1 MIEPSAAAQLRRIAR
16 RRAARDHRRQR
27 SRPIGPGR
35 DTGISRL
42 TWVALAASTLP
53 GLAALVALLF
63 TWMSV
68 GQTNKDLQISEQG
81 QITTRFNVAIT
92 NLGSASLDVRLG
104 GIYALQRIMQ
114 DSSRDQRTVVS
125 VLSAFVR
132 RHAPVPVSGFRPAQ
146 EHRPPADVVAVV
158 SVLGSRSADRELTQ
172 DGKPLYRVDLSNA
185 DLRGLER
192 EVGLTEGGMRRRSTF
207 RFAFLTGADLR
218 HAGLENYD
226 LFDASLNLANMSDA
240 NLQDTDLRNAFLTDA
255 NLTNARLGAADMT
268 GAHLDGANL
277 HNAHLSRAEETDETS
292 EADSS
297 ADLTHADLT
306 GANLSTADLR
316 GVVLIDADLTDADL
330 TGADLRGAD
339 LTRAHLIDANLGTA
353 DLRGVVL
360 MRADLTG
367 ADLRGA
373 DLTHA
378 DLSNADL
385 SNADLS
391 NADLTGAKMSGA
403 KLSGAIFE
411 GARGVPPH
419 SRGGSP

>member
-16 RRAARDHRRQR
+16 RRAARDHRRPR
-27 SRPIGPGR
+27 SRPTGPGR

-81 QITTRFNVAIT
+81 QITTRFNAAIT

-114 DSSRDQRTVVS
+114 DSSRDQRAVVS

-132 RHAPVPVSGFRPAQ
+132 RHAPVPDDGFKPAQ
-146 EHRPPADVVAVV
+146 EHKPPADVAAVV
-158 SVLGSRSADRELTQ
+158 SVLGSRSADREMTQ
-172 DGKPLYRVDLSNA
+172 DGKPLYRVDLSSV

-192 EVGLTEGGMRRRSTF
+192 EVGLTEGGQRRRSTF

-218 HAGLENYD
+218 HAGLENFD
-226 LFDASLNLANMSDA
+226 LFTASLDLANMSDA
-240 NLQDTDLRNAFLTDA
+240 NLQDTDLREAFLTDA

-268 GAHLDGANL
+268 GAELDGANL
-277 HNAHLSRAEETDETS
+277 HNAHLSRAEETSVIS
-292 EADSS
+292 EAESS
-297 ADLTHADLT
+297 ADLTRAHLI

-316 GVVLIDADLTDADL
+316 GVVLMRADLTD
-330 TGADLRGAD
+330 
-339 LTRAHLIDANLGTA
+339 
-353 DLRGVVL
+353 
-360 MRADLTG
+360 ADLTG

-385 SNADLS
+385 
-391 NADLTGAKMSGA
+391 TGAKMSGA
-403 KLSGAIFE
+403 KLSGAILE

>member
-27 SRPIGPGR
+27 SSPIGPGR

-81 QITTRFNVAIT
+81 QITTRFNAAIT

-104 GIYALQRIMQ
+104 GIYALQRMMQ

-132 RHAPVPVSGFRPAQ
+132 QHAPVPVSGFKPAG
-146 EHRPPADVVAVV
+146 EYRPPTDVAAVVAV
-158 SVLGSRSADRELTQ
+158 LGNRSADREVTQ
-172 DGKPLYRVDLSNA
+172 DGKPLYRVDLSSV
-185 DLRGLER
+185 DLDGLDR
-192 EVGLTEGGMRRRSTF
+192 EVGLTEGGMPRRSNF
-207 RFAFLTGADLR
+207 RFANFTGADLR
-218 HAGLENYD
+218 RAGLENFD
-226 LFDASLNLANMSDA
+226 LFGASLDNANMSDV
-240 NLQDTDLRNAFLTDA
+240 NLQDTDLRQAFLGGA
-255 NLTNARLGAADMT
+255 NLTNARLGAAVMT
-268 GAHLDGANL
+268 GADLGGANL
-277 HNAHLSRAEETDETS
+277 HNAHLSRAEETNETS

-297 ADLTHADLT
+297 ANLTRASLID
-306 GANLSTADLR
+306 ANLSTADLR

-330 TGADLRGAD
+330 A
-339 LTRAHLIDANLGTA
+339 
-353 DLRGVVL
+353 
-360 MRADLTG
+360 G

-385 SNADLS
+385 
-391 NADLTGAKMSGA
+391 TGA
-403 KLSGAIFE
+403 KLSGAKLAGAILE

>member
-1 MIEPSAAAQLRRIAR
+1 MTEPSAAAQLRRIAR

-27 SRPIGPGR
+27 SRSLGPGR
-35 DTGISRL
+35 DTGVSRL
-42 TWVALAASTLP
+42 TWVALAASMLP

-81 QITTRFNVAIT
+81 QITTRFNAAIT

-114 DSSRDQRTVVS
+114 DSSRDQRTAVS

-132 RHAPVPVSGFRPAQ
+132 QHAPVPVSGFKPA
-146 EHRPPADVVAVV
+146 EEYRPPTDVAAVV
-158 SVLGSRSADRELTQ
+158 SVLGNRSADREVTQ
-172 DGKPLYRVDLSNA
+172 DGKPLYRADLSSV

-192 EVGLTEGGMRRRSTF
+192 EVGLTEGGMPRRSNF
-207 RFAFLTGADLR
+207 RFANFTGADLR
-218 HAGLENYD
+218 HAGLENFD
-226 LFDASLNLANMSDA
+226 LFGASLDDANMPDV
-240 NLQDTDLRNAFLTDA
+240 NLQDTDLRQAFLGGA
-255 NLTNARLGAADMT
+255 ILTNARLGAAVMT
-268 GAHLDGANL
+268 GADLGGANL
-277 HNAHLSRAEETDETS
+277 HNAHLSRAEETNETS

-297 ADLTHADLT
+297 ANLTRASLI
-306 GANLSTADLR
+306 GANVRTADLR

-330 TGADLRGAD
+330 TGADL
-339 LTRAHLIDANLGTA
+339 
-353 DLRGVVL
+353 
-360 MRADLTG
+360 TG

-385 SNADLS
+385 
-391 NADLTGAKMSGA
+391 TGA
-403 KLSGAIFE
+403 KLSGAKLEGAILE
-411 GARGVPPH
+411 GARGVPAR

>member
-1 MIEPSAAAQLRRIAR
+1 M
-16 RRAARDHRRQR
+16 
-27 SRPIGPGR
+27 
-35 DTGISRL
+35 
-42 TWVALAASTLP
+42 LP

-68 GQTNKDLQISEQG
+68 GQTNKDLRISERG
-81 QITTRFNVAIT
+81 QITNRFNAAIT

-104 GIYALQRIMQ
+104 GIFALQRIMQ
-114 DSSRDQRTVVS
+114 DSSRDQRTVVL

-146 EHRPPADVVAVV
+146 EHRPPADVAAVV

-172 DGKPLYRVDLSNA
+172 DGKPLYRVDLSSV

-218 HAGLENYD
+218 QAGLENYD
-226 LFDASLNLANMSDA
+226 LFGADLENANMSDV
-240 NLQDTDLRNAFLTDA
+240 NLQDTDLRKAFLTGA

-268 GAHLDGANL
+268 GAQLVGANL
-277 HNAHLSRAEETDETS
+277 HNAHLSRAEETKVTS

-297 ADLTHADLT
+297 ADLTDAELI

-316 GVVLIDADLTDADL
+316 GVVLTDADLTDADL

-339 LTRAHLIDANLGTA
+339 LTRA
-353 DLRGVVL
+353 
-360 MRADLTG
+360 
-367 ADLRGA
+367 
-373 DLTHA
+373 
-378 DLSNADL
+378 DLSH
-385 SNADLS
+385 
-391 NADLTGAKMSGA
+391 ADLTGAKMSGA

-419 SRGGSP
+419 SRAGSP

>member
-81 QITTRFNVAIT
+81 QITTRFNTAIT

-132 RHAPVPVSGFRPAQ
+132 QHAPVPDNGFKPA
-146 EHRPPADVVAVV
+146 EEYRPPTDVAAVV
-158 SVLGSRSADRELTQ
+158 SVLGNRSADREVTQ
-172 DGKPLYRVDLSNA
+172 DGKPLYRVDLSSV

-218 HAGLENYD
+218 HAGLENFD
-226 LFDASLNLANMSDA
+226 LFGASLDNANMSDV
-240 NLQDTDLRNAFLTDA
+240 NLQDTDLRHAFLGGA
-255 NLTNARLGAADMT
+255 NLTNARLGAAVMT
-268 GAHLDGANL
+268 GAELGGANL
-277 HNAHLSRAEETDETS
+277 HNAHLSRAEETNETS

-297 ADLTHADLT
+297 ADLTRASLI
-306 GANLSTADLR
+306 GANLSAADLR

-339 LTRAHLIDANLGTA
+339 LTH
-353 DLRGVVL
+353 
-360 MRADLTG
+360 
-367 ADLRGA
+367 
-373 DLTHA
+373 
-378 DLSNADL
+378 
-385 SNADLS
+385 ADLS

-403 KLSGAIFE
+403 KLAGAILE
-411 GARGVPPH
+411 GARGVPSY

>member
-1 MIEPSAAAQLRRIAR
+1 MTESSAAAQLRRIAR

-27 SRPIGPGR
+27 SRSIGPGR
-35 DTGISRL
+35 DSGVSRL

-81 QITTRFNVAIT
+81 QITTRFNAAIT
-92 NLGSASLDVRLG
+92 NLGKASLDVRLG

-132 RHAPVPVSGFRPAQ
+132 QHAPVPVSGFKPA
-146 EHRPPADVVAVV
+146 EEYRPPTDVAAVV
-158 SVLGSRSADRELTQ
+158 SVLGNRSADREVTQ
-172 DGKPLYRVDLSNA
+172 DGKPLYRADLSSV

-192 EVGLTEGGMRRRSTF
+192 EVGLTEGGMPRRSNF
-207 RFAFLTGADLR
+207 RFAFFTGADLR
-218 HAGLENYD
+218 DAGLENFD
-226 LFDASLNLANMSDA
+226 LSGASLDNANMSGVKLPNA
-240 NLQDTDLRNAFLTDA
+240 DLRHAFLGSA

-268 GAHLDGANL
+268 GADLGGANL
-277 HNAHLSRAEETDETS
+277 HNAHLSRAEETNETS

-297 ADLTHADLT
+297 ANLTRASLI

-316 GVVLIDADLTDADL
+316 GVILIDADLTDADL

-339 LTRAHLIDANLGTA
+339 LT
-353 DLRGVVL
+353 
-360 MRADLTG
+360 
-367 ADLRGA
+367 
-373 DLTHA
+373 
-378 DLSNADL
+378 NADL

-391 NADLTGAKMSGA
+391 NADLTGAK
-403 KLSGAIFE
+403 LSGAILE
-411 GARGVPPH
+411 GARGLPPQR
-419 SRGGSP
+419 RGGSQ